1 MIVDSNSIVEHVIHT
16 KKNGIMK
23 RVNERGKI
31 IVFVKKI
38 ILGNPAHVFLKTV
51 SI

>member
-1 MIVDSNSIVEHVIHT
+1 
-16 KKNGIMK
+16 MK